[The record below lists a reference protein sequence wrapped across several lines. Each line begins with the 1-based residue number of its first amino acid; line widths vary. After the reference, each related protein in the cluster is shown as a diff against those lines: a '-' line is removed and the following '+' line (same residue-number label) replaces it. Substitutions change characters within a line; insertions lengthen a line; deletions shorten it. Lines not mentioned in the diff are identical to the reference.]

1 MISRRSLG
9 LGALGSLGAI
19 SAATLLAGCDKLGF
33 SSAPKASFQG
43 VDLTGAAYARGF
55 SLPDQN
61 GKTRTLEDFKG
72 KVVVVFF
79 GFTQCPDVCPT
90 TLAEL
95 AQVKKALGP
104 DGDKVQGVF
113 VTVDPERDKP
123 ELLKAYLES
132 FDPGFVALRGTPEQ
146 LKETA
151 KEFKIYYA
159 KVPGKTPDSY
169 TMDHTAASFLFDP
182 QGRVRVFSRYGA
194 GASAL
199 MSDIKALIAGQ

>member
-1 MISRRSLG
+1 MISRRFLG
-9 LGALGSLGAI
+9 LGALGAVGA
-19 SAATLLAGCDKLGF
+19 SLLAGCDKLGF

-61 GKTRTLEDFKG
+61 GRTRTLEDFKG

-95 AQVKKALGP
+95 AQVKKALGA

-113 VTVDPERDKP
+113 ITVDPERDKP

-132 FDPGFVALRGTPEQ
+132 FDPGFVALRGSPEQ
-146 LKETA
+146 LKDVA

-194 GASAL
+194 GATAL

>member
-1 MISRRSLG
+1 MISRRFVG
-9 LGALGSLGAI
+9 LGALGALG
-19 SAATLLAGCDKLGF
+19 AATLLAGCDKLGF

-43 VDLTGAAYARGF
+43 VDLTGAAYARSF
-55 SLPDQN
+55 SLPDQD
-61 GKTRTLEDFKG
+61 GRTRTLEDFKG

-95 AQVKKALGP
+95 AQVKQALGP

-113 VTVDPERDKP
+113 ITVDPERDKP
-123 ELLKAYLES
+123 ELLKAYLGN
-132 FDPGFVALRGTPEQ
+132 FDPCFVALRGTPEQ
-146 LKETA
+146 LKATA

-194 GASAL
+194 GAQAL
-199 MSDIKALIAGQ
+199 MGDIKTLIAGQ

>member
-1 MISRRSLG
+1 MGG
-9 LGALGSLGAI
+9 LGALGAT
-19 SAATLLAGCDKLGF
+19 TLLAGCDKLGF

-61 GKTRTLEDFKG
+61 GKTRTLDDFKG

-123 ELLKAYLES
+123 ELLKAYLDS
-132 FDPGFVALRGTPEQ
+132 FDPGFVALRGSPEQ

-194 GASAL
+194 GAQAL

>member
-1 MISRRSLG
+1 MISRRFLG
-9 LGALGSLGAI
+9 LGALGTVGT
-19 SAATLLAGCDKLGF
+19 TLLAGCDKLGF
-33 SSAPKASFQG
+33 FSAPKASFQG
-43 VDLTGAAYARGF
+43 VDLTGAAYARSF

-113 VTVDPERDKP
+113 ITVDPERDKP
-123 ELLKAYLES
+123 ELLKAYLEN

-194 GASAL
+194 GAQAL
-199 MSDIKALIAGQ
+199 MGDIKALIAGQ

>member
-1 MISRRSLG
+1 MSIRTFRIILWALVAVVAIGATTLFIVRPPSRPLGVTGQEFALNSTKGGAFTQDELRGTPSL
-9 LGALGSLGAI
+9 
-19 SAATLLAGCDKLGF
+19 
-33 SSAPKASFQG
+33 
-43 VDLTGAAYARGF
+43 
-55 SLPDQN
+55 
-61 GKTRTLEDFKG
+61 
-72 KVVVVFF
+72 VFF
-79 GFTQCPDVCPT
+79 GFTQCPDVCQT

-132 FDPGFVALRGTPEQ
+132 FDPGFVALRGSPEQ

-199 MSDIKALIAGQ
+199 MGDIKALIAGQ

>member
-1 MISRRSLG
+1 MISRRFVG
-9 LGALGSLGAI
+9 LGALGALG
-19 SAATLLAGCDKLGF
+19 AATLLAGCDKLGF

-43 VDLTGAAYARGF
+43 VDLTGAAYARSF
-55 SLPDQN
+55 SLPDQD
-61 GKTRTLEDFKG
+61 GRTRTLEDFKG

-95 AQVKKALGP
+95 AQVKQALGP

-113 VTVDPERDKP
+113 ITVDPERDKP
-123 ELLKAYLES
+123 DLLKAYLGN

-146 LKETA
+146 LKATA

-194 GASAL
+194 GAQAL
-199 MSDIKALIAGQ
+199 MGDIKTLIAGQ

>member
-9 LGALGSLGAI
+9 LGALGTLGALG
-19 SAATLLAGCDKLGF
+19 AATMLSGCDKLGF

-169 TMDHTAASFLFDP
+169 TMDHTAASFLFDAH
-182 QGRVRVFSRYGA
+182 GRVRVFSRYGA

-199 MSDIKALIAGQ
+199 MGDIKALIAGQ

>member
-9 LGALGSLGAI
+9 LGVLGTLAALGG
-19 SAATLLAGCDKLGF
+19 ATLLAGCDKLGF

-61 GKTRTLEDFKG
+61 GKTRTLDDFKG

-199 MSDIKALIAGQ
+199 MGDIKALIAGQ

>member
-1 MISRRSLG
+1 MISRRSLC
-9 LGALGSLGAI
+9 LTALG
-19 SAATLLAGCDKLGF
+19 AATLLAGCDKLGF
-33 SSAPKASFQG
+33 SSASKPSFQG

-55 SLPDQN
+55 SLPDQY
-61 GKTRTLEDFKG
+61 GRTRSLDDFKG

-113 VTVDPERDKP
+113 ITVDPERDKP

-132 FDPGFVALRGTPEQ
+132 FDPGFVALRGSPEQ
-146 LKETA
+146 LKEVA
-151 KEFKIYYA
+151 KEFKVYYA

-194 GASAL
+194 GTQAL
-199 MSDIKALIAGQ
+199 MGDIKALLAGQ

>member
-9 LGALGSLGAI
+9 LGALGTLGALG
-19 SAATLLAGCDKLGF
+19 AATMLSGCDKLGF

-113 VTVDPERDKP
+113 ITVDPERDKP

-199 MSDIKALIAGQ
+199 MGDIKALIAGQ

>member
-9 LGALGSLGAI
+9 LGALGALAAFGG
-19 SAATLLAGCDKLGF
+19 ATLLAGCDKLGF

-61 GKTRTLEDFKG
+61 GKTRTLEDFRG

-132 FDPGFVALRGTPEQ
+132 FDPGFVALRGSPEQ

-199 MSDIKALIAGQ
+199 MGDIKALIAGQ

>member
-9 LGALGSLGAI
+9 LGALGCLGAI
-19 SAATLLAGCDKLGF
+19 SAATLLSGCDKLGF

-61 GKTRTLEDFKG
+61 GKTRTLDDFKG

-123 ELLKAYLES
+123 ELLKAYLDS
-132 FDPGFVALRGTPEQ
+132 FDPGFVALRGSPEQ

-194 GASAL
+194 GAQAL

>member
-9 LGALGSLGAI
+9 LGAMGGLGALG
-19 SAATLLAGCDKLGF
+19 ATTLLAGCDKLGF

-61 GKTRTLEDFKG
+61 GKTRTLDDFKG

-123 ELLKAYLES
+123 ELLKAYLDS
-132 FDPGFVALRGTPEQ
+132 FDPGFVALRGSPEQ

-194 GASAL
+194 GAQAL

>member
-1 MISRRSLG
+1 MISRRFVG
-9 LGALGSLGAI
+9 LGALGALG
-19 SAATLLAGCDKLGF
+19 AATLLAGCDKLGF

-43 VDLTGAAYARGF
+43 VDLTGAAYARSF
-55 SLPDQN
+55 SLPDQD
-61 GKTRTLEDFKG
+61 GRTRTLEDFKG

-95 AQVKKALGP
+95 AQVKQALGP

-113 VTVDPERDKP
+113 ITVDPERDKP
-123 ELLKAYLES
+123 ELLKAYLGN

-146 LKETA
+146 LKATA

-194 GASAL
+194 GAQAL
-199 MSDIKALIAGQ
+199 MGDIKTLIAGQ

>member
-1 MISRRSLG
+1 MISRRFVG
-9 LGALGSLGAI
+9 LGALGALG
-19 SAATLLAGCDKLGF
+19 AATLLAGCDKLGF

-43 VDLTGAAYARGF
+43 VDLTGAAYARSF
-55 SLPDQN
+55 SLPDQD
-61 GKTRTLEDFKG
+61 GRTRTLEDFKG

-95 AQVKKALGP
+95 AQVKQALGP

-113 VTVDPERDKP
+113 ITVDPERDKP
-123 ELLKAYLES
+123 ELLKAYLGN

-146 LKETA
+146 LKATA

-182 QGRVRVFSRYGA
+182 QGQVRVFSRYGA
-194 GASAL
+194 GAQAL
-199 MSDIKALIAGQ
+199 MGDIKTLIAGQ

>member
-1 MISRRSLG
+1 MISRRFLG
-9 LGALGSLGAI
+9 LGALGALG
-19 SAATLLAGCDKLGF
+19 AATLLAGCDKLGF

-95 AQVKKALGP
+95 ARVKKALGP

-113 VTVDPERDKP
+113 ITVDPERDKP

-132 FDPGFVALRGTPEQ
+132 FDPGFVALRGSPEQ
-146 LKETA
+146 VKETA

-199 MSDIKALIAGQ
+199 MGDIKALIAGQ